1 MWRSKTGGL
10 WRKTEEE
17 GERGRRERERGRWRD
32 REAKKRK
39 GEEGRLL
46 QQTGVRSSYKLKVS
60 SV

>member
-32 REAKKRK
+32 REAKK
-39 GEEGRLL
+39 GRGRRGGFFSRLES
-46 QQTGVRSSYKLKVS
+46 GRHIN
-60 SV
+60 